1 MSSSMGG
8 GDGGSGMRA
17 AAIRS
22 ASLKV
27 MFRDIISPSSIV
39 PLFNY
44 TKNTKTFHVRGHQ
57 YRNANNESTDAVV
70 LSIFSYDTP
79 IYRLYIKR
87 LYYIL
92 YVMHHRVEYAKTT
105 FISVF
110 TRSPHGP
117 PPQSR
122 GQRMRGCN
130 LESVWRPAAAV

>member
-1 MSSSMGG
+1 
-8 GDGGSGMRA
+8 MRA

-22 ASLKV
+22 ASLIV

-79 IYRLYIKR
+79 IYRLYKTFVLYTIRDASQIRICKDDIHKR
-87 LYYIL
+87 IY
-92 YVMHHRVEYAKTT
+92 
-105 FISVF
+105 
-110 TRSPHGP
+110 
-117 PPQSR
+117 
-122 GQRMRGCN
+122 
-130 LESVWRPAAAV
+130 